1 MNKEKAK
8 TTAIAVLSI
17 TLIAVCIFLFN
28 GNEKTSDYPDE
39 QPSEKITI
47 SQTVS
52 DNLDSADS
60 SAKVKE
66 AVCKNFLT
74 VYYTVYHE
82 KSKLVNL
89 PECKKYV
96 TDNLYSSLS
105 PENESLAEYS
115 DEEIDIDY
123 CSSISINQCYQ
134 DINNPNKLLIKC
146 TIKKTVN
153 KLQSINDYFVLFNL
167 TESEEG
173 WLINNFELL
182 SQGA

>member
-1 MNKEKAK
+1 MNKEKVK
-8 TTAIAVLSI
+8 TIAIAVLSL
-17 TLIAVCIFLFN
+17 TLIAVCVFLFK
-28 GNEKTSDYPDE
+28 GNKKITDYPDE
-39 QPSEKITI
+39 QQSEKVTV
-47 SQTVS
+47 SQTVP
-52 DNLDSADS
+52 DDWDSEES
-60 SAKVKE
+60 SAEVKK

-74 VYYTVYHE
+74 AYYTVYHA

-89 PECKKYV
+89 PDCKKYV
-96 TDNLYSSLS
+96 TDYLYSSLS
-105 PENESLAEYS
+105 PENESSAEYS

-123 CSSISINQCYQ
+123 CSSITINQCYQ
-134 DINNPNKLLIKC
+134 DIDNPNKILIKC

-167 TESEEG
+167 TESEDG

>member
-1 MNKEKAK
+1 MNKEKVK
-8 TTAIAVLSI
+8 TIAIAVLSI

-39 QPSEKITI
+39 QPSEKITV
-47 SQTVS
+47 SQTVP
-52 DNLDSADS
+52 DDLDSEES
-60 SAKVKE
+60 SAEVKE

-74 VYYTVYHE
+74 AYYTVYHA

-89 PECKKYV
+89 PDCKKYV
-96 TDNLYSSLS
+96 TDYLYSSLS
-105 PENESLAEYS
+105 PENESSAEYS

-123 CSSISINQCYQ
+123 CSSITINQCYQ
-134 DINNPNKLLIKC
+134 DIDNPNKILIKC

-167 TESEEG
+167 TESEDG